1 MISPISNSI
10 PLQISKHAEKRL
22 EQDGFQLT
30 PDHASRIRHGVERAE
45 SKGAKESLFLMDD
58 KAFIVNIRDRVL
70 VTHIARERLKEN
82 VFTNIDSAVII

>member
-1 MISPISNSI
+1 MISPIANSL
-10 PLQISKHAEKRL
+10 PLSISRHAEKRL
-22 EQDGFQLT
+22 AQDGFRLT
-30 PDHASRIRHGVERAE
+30 EEHAQRLQSGVERAE
-45 SKGAKESLFLMDD
+45 VKGAKESLFLMDD